1 MPSRLAASAA
11 VRKSAM
17 RPRGPGPDVEF
28 INIDEAWCFVNVATE
43 PDARRGRDRDGGGR
57 APEDGG
63 GRIPAGAGVGGNAV
77 FAVAVMACTAWL
89 FLFVVLLI
97 IPPPG
102 PRRGGGPGGGR
113 ARQAADGSRQ
123 AADGSRQAADGGQRT
138 GPGGGQALGAGQ
150 GPGGSGSP
158 GSGGEPPAVI
168 SLLTGRLDKLGFGA
182 T

>member
-28 INIDEAWCFVNVATE
+28 INIDEASCFVNVATE

-77 FAVAVMACTAWL
+77 FAVAVMACAAWL

-97 IPPPG
+97 IPPPPG

-113 ARQAADGSRQ
+113 ARQAAP
-123 AADGSRQAADGGQRT
+123 GSRQAADGGQRT

-182 T
+182 TLVDLAA